1 MENTIGKIAKPE
13 FVKQVSKLEAV
24 TSYLQSVSSN
34 IFSFPS
40 KTFQQNN
47 NVTVLNQEEINSLI
61 VFSKFFWVNWS
72 FSDEKTEK
80 ESLCLFIGYKKGFQ
94 IWNISD
100 PEKIYEICSVY
111 ENIDEIKAIE
121 IIPSNSQNSL
131 LNSECPFLALLNV
144 KTIEVEDEITTTY
157 KKSEIIIYSLEKY
170 EIVKTIT
177 FDDNVEILKFKA
189 NKLALV
195 VSLSSNELHI
205 ISLFDFSTA
214 AILTDVA
221 PSQYDNHPA
230 IFDLGCRYLAYATTT
245 SPDTLDKNNK
255 IQMSVVAEKVA
266 KEVISGVKVLGNIGL
281 QAVKAAKNS
290 YYQNSSNNETNNILI
305 NDESN
310 NTKNEINYQFPVGMI
325 KIFDIKKIL
334 QSKDL
339 SNVIPLAHFQAQ
351 HHYMEY
357 VQFNESG
364 SLLVTSSCEGFTLN
378 IWKLENHFDKKSKPL
393 TCLYKLKRGKTSARI
408 ESVSFSMDSRWVC
421 VLSNHG
427 TAHLYY
433 IDPFGVEEMYK
444 RNEVMKLYNDIPIS
458 NVNSSNFK
466 NIRSKSIN
474 EMVNTNLITT
484 PAPKIPSP
492 LQSPSNESSPNSSN
506 NKLSSPSEGVMTT
519 TNEYS
524 TSASLNINTI
534 KQGNYHT
541 TIAHSYHS
549 NTSMNDN
556 NEFGNLSSSV
566 KSNSYSSSYRNSY
579 MNYVNPNHNN
589 GSNSN
594 ASGKPT
600 QSYALCRIKFKK
612 CSLYYIDSNQASYA
626 LAMNMNHKIG
636 PDSMISTSSAPAMNI
651 SDSSTYAS
659 STASVEGNEV
669 IHPTFYSPASCGK
682 FLNKVLLSNDK
693 REHNEKQKILIF
705 RVTDD
710 HRQGQLELYKFYGNE
725 TDDSSPTLET
735 SPTTNLN
742 NSISPRKKSFSF
754 SPSNSISLTNICNSG
769 DDILNSK
776 IKVQKTI
783 HWDLHRKKNW
793 PQVKSAIKTI
803 VEKEK
808 KITPKPTSSI
818 PYTSTSSVSSS
829 SKIVNNTKVEVEKPN
844 VRDTTINST
853 SQSSTSSL
861 SASLQNVSL
870 RSSSSLNKFNNGST
884 SGSSLN
890 KVNNGSASLSTGLI
904 NANTNLNSTSL
915 TKESNN
921 SQSGRR
927 RSKGYN
933 NKNRKSSLES
943 SSPPQDTV
951 ASTASMSSLQSQLL
965 NNKKLMKEKA
975 KQNQYQN
982 QNQNSNNIDSVP
994 TPVPTPIPAPASS
1007 TITPSINTSYSTN
1020 SQVKPQ
1026 ETKVNNSTPTKISN
1040 STPQDLLS
1048 PESLKQLS
1056 KKNKKWMENIEIN
1069 PYDIYH
1075 MGPPIWLYSQFVL
1088 QVFVNE
1094 EEGSTQA
1101 PDEKDNVDLYGNP
1114 VYNSYSKNQPDY
1126 EGFPRT
1132 KSISVFKRKPKPSS
1146 DYGIIPIVN
1155 ADSDLLQE
1163 SLFNA
1168 INNDGIDYDNFEL
1181 QKSCSELMKQELSF
1195 DDALHIYST
1204 TSVVTTKD
1212 ISNNN
1217 GESMDGQITMAIEDD
1232 ATTQDPE
1239 KENYNFKKVE
1249 SVTLSS
1255 VKTKTISYD
1264 EDGNEF
1270 EELSDEDEHR
1280 NHVFGLESNPND
1292 DLQLIEENVIQEED
1306 REDQDKVIVSKR
1318 SQQFNGH
1325 NPNSYVSKTTT
1336 ITHLYISPDPP
1347 EAVLKKS

>member
-144 KTIEVEDEITTTY
+144 KTIEEEDEITTIS

-170 EIVKTIT
+170 EVVKTIT

-205 ISLFDFSTA
+205 ISLSDFSTA
-214 AILTDVA
+214 AVLTDIA

-245 SPDTLDKNNK
+245 SPDTPDKNNK

-290 YYQNSSNNETNNILI
+290 YYQNSSSNETNNILI

-325 KIFDIKKIL
+325 KIFDIKKLL
-334 QSKDL
+334 QSKDFN
-339 SNVIPLAHFQAQ
+339 NVIPLAHFQAQ

-357 VQFNESG
+357 IQFNESG

-393 TCLYKLKRGKTSARI
+393 MCLYKLKRGKTSARI
-408 ESVSFSMDSRWVC
+408 ESVSFSTDSRWVC

-484 PAPKIPSP
+484 SAPKIPSP
-492 LQSPSNESSPNSSN
+492 LQSPSNESSPNSST
-506 NKLSSPSEGVMTT
+506 NKLSSPSEGLT
-519 TNEYS
+519 TNEHS

-534 KQGNYHT
+534 KQSNYPT
-541 TIAHSYHS
+541 TIAQSYHS
-549 NTSMNDN
+549 NTSMNDY
-556 NEFGNLSSSV
+556 EFGNLSSSV

-579 MNYVNPNHNN
+579 MNYINPNHNN

-594 ASGKPT
+594 ASGKPI

-626 LAMNMNHKIG
+626 LTMNMNHKLG
-636 PDSMISTSSAPAMNI
+636 PDSMMSSSSAATMNI
-651 SDSSTYAS
+651 NDSATYAS
-659 STASVEGNEV
+659 SNASVEGNEV

-693 REHNEKQKILIF
+693 RESNEKQKILIF

-710 HRQGQLELYKFYGNE
+710 QRQGELELYKFYGNE
-725 TDDSSPTLET
+725 TDDNSPTLDT
-735 SPTTNLN
+735 SPTSNLN

-793 PQVKSAIKTI
+793 PQVKSTIKTI

-808 KITPKPTSSI
+808 KITLKPTSSI
-818 PYTSTSSVSSS
+818 PYSTTTSSISSS
-829 SKIVNNTKVEVEKPN
+829 SKIVNNTKVDVEKPV
-844 VRDTTINST
+844 VRDTTINNS
-853 SQSSTSSL
+853 SQSSISSL
-861 SASLQNVSL
+861 SASIQNVSL
-870 RSSSSLNKFNNGST
+870 RSSSSLNNKFTNNGST
-884 SGSSLN
+884 SNSSLN
-890 KVNNGSASLSTGLI
+890 KVNNGSTPISAGLT
-904 NANTNLNSTSL
+904 NTNTNSNPTGL
-915 TKESNN
+915 TKENNN
-921 SQSGRR
+921 SQGGRR

-943 SSPPQDTV
+943 SSPPQDT
-951 ASTASMSSLQSQLL
+951 ANMSSLQSQLL

-982 QNQNSNNIDSVP
+982 QNSNIDSVP
-994 TPVPTPIPAPASS
+994 TPTPAPAPAPAPVPS
-1007 TITPSINTSYSTN
+1007 TTTTPVINTSYSTN
-1020 SQVKPQ
+1020 SQIKPQ
-1026 ETKVNNSTPTKISN
+1026 ETKVNTPKINN
-1040 STPQDLLS
+1040 STPQNLLS

-1056 KKNKKWMENIEIN
+1056 RKNKKWMENIEIN

-1088 QVFVNE
+1088 QSFVNE
-1094 EEGSTQA
+1094 EEGSTQV

-1126 EGFPRT
+1126 EEFPRT
-1132 KSISVFKRKPKPSS
+1132 KSISVFKRKPKPSN

-1204 TSVVTTKD
+1204 TSVVTTMD
-1212 ISNNN
+1212 HSNHYGGEYRN
-1217 GESMDGQITMAIEDD
+1217 GQVTLATEDEEDMMQD
-1232 ATTQDPE
+1232 AE
-1239 KENYNFKKVE
+1239 KAHYNFNKVE

-1270 EELSDEDEHR
+1270 EELSDDDDHR
-1280 NHVFGLESNPND
+1280 NHVFGLESNPKD

-1318 SQQFNGH
+1318 SQQFHGN

-1347 EAVLKKS
+1347 ESVIKKS